1 MASILAI
8 GVGWAN
14 EIVLSWS
21 GNNLSDSNDALA
33 VDAILTNDAFYNGP
47 TDLVSCTAANNVYV
61 AADGLKLGKSKGA
74 GTLSFSF
81 SSDLKPTKITVSAKK
96 FGSDTGKLTIT
107 AGEKSVSQ
115 SPTTNYG
122 DIELEM
128 DGNTALSTLTL
139 ATSSKR
145 AYIKSITIVYGVA
158 AQVATPTFTPGAGS
172 YYEAQSVT
180 LSCATEGAD
189 ILWGYDGE
197 SFVTYDGD
205 PILVNKTMTL
215 YAYAMKGGMEDSEVA
230 SAAYTI
236 TGIPTVTPPYEEGF
250 AGNLGQFYVNNVVN
264 PGFDVWNA
272 GSYSGSTFAKASGY
286 SGAAKDSESWLISP
300 YINLTDANAPQ
311 LSFSQAIDNHFGT
324 IANEAT
330 LWVKEKSASDWTQ
343 LTITYPDTPESGY
356 TEFEAQTIDLTAY
369 KGKIIQIAFKY
380 VSTADAAGN
389 WEVANIKVDEK
400 PLEKAYYLTGSFNGW
415 GDSDN
420 PKFTKLDENTYVLR
434 DQAISAGTEFKLRNE
449 ADAWLGGGS
458 QTVNITK
465 DSFRN
470 LALNEN
476 QSANFCIPTAGTYDF
491 VVKIKDGVATLTVP
505 QTTDLYLKGSFD
517 GWTDGDKFTRNEDG
531 SYTLAEKVLSTESEF
546 KIYDADDA
554 WYSGDVT
561 NITEDET
568 VISLQDGKNITIPAG
583 KWSFNIDIAKSTMVV
598 TRIYDPHAITVD
610 SGIENGT
617 VTIKDNKTTAKA
629 GEVITI
635 IATPADGYELGTL
648 TVMNGETPVEV
659 AEDNTFIMPDAAVV
673 VSATFTKIQIP
684 EGDYVKVTSTK
695 DVTSGIYLI
704 VYETDKLAF
713 NGGLETLDAVGNSVS
728 VEINGNMIVSN
739 ETVDAA
745 IFTYDAT
752 AKTLKSASG
761 KYIGKTAYS
770 NGIDVSETNAYTNI
784 ISIDEDGNAVITAS
798 GECVLRYN
806 STSDQK
812 RFRYY
817 KSGQKAI
824 QLYKKTNEHAPS
836 LEAPV
841 IDGENPFF
849 PSTEVTITC
858 AAEGAEIH
866 YTLDGSEPT
875 AQSSLYEAP
884 ITLTS
889 ETTVKAIA
897 VKGEELSLVV
907 TKEFKKKLAVAT
919 IAEYKELAAGTE
931 FGFTGN
937 VTVTYVNG
945 RYLYVKDETGS
956 ALIYGDTGTE
966 FEFTQGQVLAPN
978 WTAKTKNYNGLLEA
992 ETPANLVATN
1002 ETVEV
1007 VPAEM
1012 QLNAISTENE
1022 NEYIIVKN
1030 VAIGEPENKN
1040 FTITDADENTITG
1053 RTNFTNVTHPTDF
1066 TVNYDITCVVAE
1078 YNGTVQLY
1086 PTDYKVHVDPV
1097 LLEGVVF
1104 AEGRNWATWYGDQNL
1119 ALPEGVTAYVVTGIS
1134 GDKATVESLSYI
1146 PANVGVLLY
1155 SETADETVDETVEAM
1170 PYEPDAPATVTGNL
1184 LMGVAQ
1190 AQEVSNAY
1198 VLYNNEF
1205 VLIQD
1210 GTQVAAHRCYLQAGG
1225 NAAGAPRVLR
1235 IAAAGTVTGI
1245 DALVTDGNSGVKY
1258 YDLSGRYVG
1267 TSLNGKRGI
1276 FITSDGKKVVR

>member
-1 MASILAI
+1 MR
-8 GVGWAN
+8 
-14 EIVLSWS
+14 
-21 GNNLSDSNDALA
+21 D
-33 VDAILTNDAFYNGP
+33 
-47 TDLVSCTAANNVYV
+47 
-61 AADGLKLGKSKGA
+61 
-74 GTLSFSF
+74 
-81 SSDLKPTKITVSAKK
+81 
-96 FGSDTGKLTIT
+96 
-107 AGEKSVSQ
+107 
-115 SPTTNYG
+115 
-122 DIELEM
+122 
-128 DGNTALSTLTL
+128 
-139 ATSSKR
+139 
-145 AYIKSITIVYGVA
+145 
-158 AQVATPTFTPGAGS
+158 
-172 YYEAQSVT
+172 
-180 LSCATEGAD
+180 
-189 ILWGYDGE
+189 
-197 SFVTYDGD
+197 
-205 PILVNKTMTL
+205 
-215 YAYAMKGGMEDSEVA
+215 
-230 SAAYTI
+230 
-236 TGIPTVTPPYEEGF
+236 
-250 AGNLGQFYVNNVVN
+250 AGNYNFIIKIDDNGI
-264 PGFDVWNA
+264 
-272 GSYSGSTFAKASGY
+272 AK
-286 SGAAKDSESWLISP
+286 L
-300 YINLTDANAPQ
+300 
-311 LSFSQAIDNHFGT
+311 F
-324 IANEAT
+324 
-330 LWVKEKSASDWTQ
+330 
-343 LTITYPDTPESGY
+343 
-356 TEFEAQTIDLTAY
+356 
-369 KGKIIQIAFKY
+369 
-380 VSTADAAGN
+380 
-389 WEVANIKVDEK
+389 
-400 PLEKAYYLTGSFNGW
+400 
-415 GDSDN
+415 
-420 PKFTKLDENTYVLR
+420 
-434 DQAISAGTEFKLRNE
+434 
-449 ADAWLGGGS
+449 
-458 QTVNITK
+458 
-465 DSFRN
+465 
-470 LALNEN
+470 
-476 QSANFCIPTAGTYDF
+476 
-491 VVKIKDGVATLTVP
+491 VP
-505 QTTDLYLKGSFD
+505 QVSDLYLKGSFG
-517 GWTDGDKFTRNEDG
+517 GWTDGDKFTRNDDG
-531 SYTLAEKVLSTESEF
+531 SFTLAEKEIKTASEF
-546 KIYDADDA
+546 KIYDGNDA
-554 WYSGDVT
+554 WYPGTPSSVSGDGTTITLKADDGT
-561 NITEDET
+561 NC
-568 VISLQDGKNITIPAG
+568 NIPPG
-583 KWSFNIDIAKSTMVV
+583 KWKFEIDITKTIMVV
-598 TRIYDPHAITVD
+598 TLIKEPHSITIDPN
-610 SGIENGT
+610 IENGT
-617 VTIKDNKTTAKA
+617 VTADKQTAVV
-629 GEVITI
+629 GEKVTL
-635 IATPADGYELGTL
+635 TVNPGNGYELGTL

-992 ETPANLVATN
+992 ETPANLIATN

-1012 QLNAISTENE
+1012 QVNAISTDNE

-1030 VAIGEPENKN
+1030 VAIGEPDNKN

-1078 YNGTVQLY
+1078 FNGTVQLY
-1086 PTDYKVHVDPV
+1086 PTDYKVHVESV

-1104 AEGRNWATWYGDQNL
+1104 AEGRNWATWYGDQDL
-1119 ALPEGVTAYVVTGIS
+1119 ALPAGVTAYIVTDIS
-1134 GDKATVESLSYI
+1134 GENATVEALDYI
-1146 PANVGVLLY
+1146 PAETGVLLNC
-1155 SETADETVDETVEAM
+1155 SAAKESVEAM
-1170 PYEPDAPATVTGNL
+1170 PCEPETPATVTGNL
-1184 LMGVAQ
+1184 LVGVAEPK
-1190 AQEVSNAY
+1190 AVSDAY
-1198 VLYNNEF
+1198 VLYNNAF
-1205 VLIQD
+1205 ILIQN
-1210 GTQVAAHRCYLQAGG
+1210 GTEVAAHRCYLPVENPA
-1225 NAAGAPRVLR
+1225 NAAPVLR
-1235 IAAAGTVTGI
+1235 LSAPGTVTGV
-1245 DALVTDGNSGVKY
+1245 DDLVIDGNGSVKY

-1267 TSLNGKRGI
+1267 TSLSGKRGI
-1276 FITSDGKKVVR
+1276 FVTSDGKKVVR

>member
-21 GNNLSDSNDALA
+21 GNNLSDSNNALA

-61 AADGLKLGKSKGA
+61 AADGLKLGKSKEA

-81 SSDLKPTKITVSAKK
+81 SGFSGDLKPTKITVSAKK

-189 ILWGYDGE
+189 IFWGYDGE

-215 YAYAMKGGMEDSEVA
+215 YAYAMKGGMENSEVA

-272 GSYSGSTFAKASGY
+272 GSYSGITFAKASGY
-286 SGAAKDSESWLISP
+286 SGGAKDSESWLISP

-330 LWVKEKSASDWTQ
+330 LWVKEKLASDWTQ
-343 LTITYPDTPESGY
+343 LTITYPETPESGY

-380 VSTADAAGN
+380 VSTEDAAGN

-434 DQAISAGTEFKLRNE
+434 DQAISAGTEFKLKNE
-449 ADAWLGGGS
+449 VDAWLGGGS

-568 VISLQDGKNITIPAG
+568 VISLQDGNNITIPAG

-635 IATPADGYELGTL
+635 IATPANGYELGTV
-648 TVMNGETPVEV
+648 TVMAGETAVEV
-659 AEDNTFIMPDAAVV
+659 TEDYTFVMPDAAVV
-673 VSATFTKIQIP
+673 VSATFVEKLEAMFNFDEDYATLFPTLEGGTSSSSSTAGDITELLTATVDGVNLTVSPKTSGNINNRIWSASPRLRVYSGTITVEAP
-684 EGDYVKVTSTK
+684 EGCILTQIDFTNHSSNFNLTPNTGEISGSEGTRTWTGEAST
-695 DVTSGIYLI
+695 VIFT
-704 VYETDKLAF
+704 
-713 NGGLETLDAVGNSVS
+713 
-728 VEINGNMIVSN
+728 IVSN
-739 ETVDAA
+739 TQ
-745 IFTYDAT
+745 I
-752 AKTLKSASG
+752 KTM
-761 KYIGKTAYS
+761 
-770 NGIDVSETNAYTNI
+770 NVSYAEIPADQVLAPI
-784 ISIDEDGNAVITAS
+784 IEGVT
-798 GECVLRYN
+798 
-806 STSDQK
+806 
-812 RFRYY
+812 
-817 KSGQKAI
+817 
-824 QLYKKTNEHAPS
+824 
-836 LEAPV
+836 
-841 IDGENPFF
+841 PFF
-849 PSTEVTITC
+849 PTTQVTMTC
-858 AAEGAEIH
+858 ETVGAEIH

-875 AQSSLYEAP
+875 AESTLYESP
-884 ITLTS
+884 ITLS
-889 ETTVKAIA
+889 AQATVKAIA
-897 VKGEELSLVV
+897 VKDGNIS
-907 TKEFKKKLAVAT
+907 TIASKEFVMMTNVAT

-1030 VAIGEPENKN
+1030 VAIGEPDNKN

-1104 AEGRNWATWYGDQNL
+1104 AEGRNWATWYGDANL

-1134 GDKATVESLSYI
+1134 GDKATVEPLSYI

-1155 SETADETVDETVEAM
+1155 SETADETVEAM
-1170 PYEPDAPATVTGNL
+1170 PYEPDAPATITGNL
-1184 LMGVAQ
+1184 LVGVAQ

-1198 VLYNNEF
+1198 VLYNNAF
-1205 VLIQD
+1205 ILIQD